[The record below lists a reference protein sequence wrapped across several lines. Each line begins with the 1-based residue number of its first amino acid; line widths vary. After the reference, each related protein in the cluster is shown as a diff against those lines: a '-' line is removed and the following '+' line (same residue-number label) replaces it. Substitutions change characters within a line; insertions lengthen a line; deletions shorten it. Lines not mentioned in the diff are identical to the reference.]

1 MKPGRSWFSVP
12 RPYVIHD
19 PMLGRTNVSD
29 PVCSSSSAPPCREFD
44 PCIDLMKH
52 RSSTTVLRCGNSSD
66 TVAPLCP
73 YRLNAHGE
81 ASRLPVSP
89 DTTRGLGNGSGLPSS
104 SVSFGLW
111 SNVSTWLGPP

>member
-29 PVCSSSSAPPCREFD
+29 PVCSSSSAPPCREFE

-52 RSSTTVLRCGNSSD
+52 RSSAHPARCGNNSD
-66 TVAPLCP
+66 THAPLCP
-73 YRLNAHGE
+73 YRLKANGDL
-81 ASRLPVSP
+81 SRFPVAL
-89 DTTRGLGNGSGLPSS
+89 DTTRGFGNGSGLPSS
-104 SVSFGLW
+104 EASL
-111 SNVSTWLGPP
+111 